1 MPENK
6 IDNWFGNISII
17 DIHNNPS
24 VHRKEVN
31 EMQIMKENSIK
42 IVHYPDCQ
50 QIILWL
56 PEYYSNYNSIIIK
69 EKSTEKVI
77 FDNKIDQIISGSI
90 QFIID
95 SLFIPPGTYEIIILN
110 NSSDKHIIEFIK
122 HTDDYIPSVKAVE
135 NTSTNELETILNQI
149 EKEEKEAII
158 YRDGIGKIIPN
169 VDLEMREK
177 ILNELAG
184 KFTRKV
190 EYEGNLRSGIIIY
203 VENDKRVKFDTEMGG
218 GNCLFYVFLPNKERW
233 EGATGIPISE
243 RDNVLEFIAI
253 SANRD
258 QASSCYYE
266 ITEDYI
272 TYYRR

>member
-1 MPENK
+1 MV
-6 IDNWFGNISII
+6 W
-17 DIHNNPS
+17 NPS
-24 VHRKEVN
+24 VHRKEAN

-110 NSSDKHIIEFIK
+110 NSSVAKRAKEHRVHICIDRRGMRAMAIFRR
-122 HTDDYIPSVKAVE
+122 VK
-135 NTSTNELETILNQI
+135 NELETILNQI